1 MSRTLSTFIA
11 TCILLTGGAFAQ
23 QGAQPSIDPRE
34 DTIGERANAA
44 LERGRAP
51 NAARPV
57 APQTAPVQPSVMQ
70 RAGAAPDFSVTGIRG
85 FATSLEAS
93 YLINGK
99 RATGSVKFPTLVDGW
114 SVISISPSGSVI
126 AKIEKTKAGL
136 SEQRKSLSFS
146 GPSPYQTSATATQQG
161 APQGP
166 PMPFPTVNR
175 SDVQTQDIPA
185 SAPPPIPSLPSSTP
199 AAQSS
204 GTR

>member
-11 TCILLTGGAFAQ
+11 TCILLAGSAFAQ
-23 QGAQPSIDPRE
+23 QGGQPGIDPRE

-44 LERGRAP
+44 LERGRGT
-51 NAARPV
+51 NVARPV
-57 APQTAPVQPSVMQ
+57 APQAAPVQPSTMQ
-70 RAGAAPDFSVTGIRG
+70 RAGVAPDFSVTGIRG

-126 AKIEKTKAGL
+126 AKIEKNKTGF

-146 GPSPYQTSATATQQG
+146 GPSPYQTSATTTQPG
-161 APQGP
+161 SPQGLP
-166 PMPFPTVNR
+166 TPFPTVIR
-175 SDVQTQDIPA
+175 SDVQTQDIPV
-185 SAPPPIPSLPSSTP
+185 SAPPPIPSAPSSTP

-204 GTR
+204 GSR